1 LPQVTD
7 RRLTINGSASPGI
20 TIDGGNQFQVLQ
32 VASGATLTLNNLT
45 IAHSSGSSFSSNGA
59 AIDNEG
65 TLSVTNSTFSS
76 DSGGFSGAG
85 AIDNEGKLT
94 VTNSTLSSNFG
105 REGGAINNGG
115 TLTVMNSTFSD
126 NSADGGGGIDNGG
139 TLTITNSTFSDN
151 SADNGGGI
159 LNDGTLTITN
169 STFSGNASFSGG
181 GIANA
186 GSASLKSTIMADSS
200 PSNCAGTIADDG
212 YNISDDTTCGF
223 AKTGSANNGDD
234 VDPLLSSAGLV
245 NNGGPTQ
252 TIALTPGSPAI
263 NAIPLA
269 NCTDQSSPPVRLLT
283 DQRGVIRPQF
293 TACDIGAYE
302 YDTARSLKTAV
313 LDALPSLSGNS
324 RDRQA
329 VRFAI
334 ANLTAAV
341 RYYWSGT
348 SGNELKPVA
357 GILDFLAEE
366 LAVNALA
373 GTLISSSQL
382 PAATIEN
389 YLFNITLADRTLAV
403 VAIADAGGNTEASQL
418 VANGDAQAAA
428 GDYLAAVIS
437 YQKAW
442 SLVSRN

>member
-1 LPQVTD
+1 
-7 RRLTINGSASPGI
+7 
-20 TIDGGNQFQVLQ
+20 
-32 VASGATLTLNNLT
+32 
-45 IAHSSGSSFSSNGA
+45 
-59 AIDNEG
+59 
-65 TLSVTNSTFSS
+65 
-76 DSGGFSGAG
+76 
-85 AIDNEGKLT
+85 
-94 VTNSTLSSNFG
+94 
-105 REGGAINNGG
+105 
-115 TLTVMNSTFSD
+115 
-126 NSADGGGGIDNGG
+126 
-139 TLTITNSTFSDN
+139 
-151 SADNGGGI
+151 
-159 LNDGTLTITN
+159 
-169 STFSGNASFSGG
+169 
-181 GIANA
+181 
-186 GSASLKSTIMADSS
+186 
-200 PSNCAGTIADDG
+200 
-212 YNISDDTTCGF
+212 
-223 AKTGSANNGDD
+223 
-234 VDPLLSSAGLV
+234 
-245 NNGGPTQ
+245 
-252 TIALTPGSPAI
+252 
-263 NAIPLA
+263 LA

-418 VANGDAQAAA
+418 VATGDAQAAV
-428 GDYLAAVIS
+428 GDYLAAVIF